1 MPAVFTRGPR
11 VHVEALQFFIVHDLQ
26 DMRMPADEELRF
38 VRHYFFFGF
47 RVIPGRVA
55 ADVADHYFYRFAV
68 EKDLFGIILV
78 DGLIIDIAIHAPYQG
93 KTCPEFFSH
102 TRSEIPGM
110 PYLITWPEMV
120 KYRFIEVTV
129 CVRN

>member
-1 MPAVFTRGPR
+1 MPAVFTCCSR

-47 RVIPGRVA
+47 GVIPGRVA
-55 ADVADHYFYRFAV
+55 ADMPDQYLYRLTVEHNLFGKIVAD
-68 EKDLFGIILV
+68 GC
-78 DGLIIDIAIHAPYQG
+78 IIDIAIHTPYQG

-110 PYLITWPEMV
+110 PYFVAVSDMF
-120 KYRFIEVTV
+120 KNRFIKVAV
-129 CVRN
+129 CV